1 MNHTALHLPPRAT
14 KPRQTG
20 LTMVVDGGAPLGTLR
35 HIVASASEY
44 LDFVK
49 FGWGTA
55 VVSNEL
61 EAKIRLLES
70 NAIDYYFGG
79 TLFEKHVLQGRFDDF
94 RVLCHHYSC
103 RFVEVSNGTI
113 DLSNQ
118 EKAGYVR
125 KLAGDFTVIS
135 EVGFKDA
142 DRSDMLS
149 PRRWVEYVEDDLSA
163 GATLVTLEARESGS
177 SGICRANGDLRV
189 GLVEELVNEL
199 PVARLVFEAPTTALQ
214 AYLVRRVG
222 HRRQPRQRAGHGH
235 TVPGDATPRAAGRH
249 LDRLRRPGGGGLLM
263 RTSTDVFHLA
273 IPVDDLDEAQYFY
286 VTLLGCKLARSY
298 PDRVT
303 IDFFGDQLVCHLTNT
318 VRHEEPLSLYPRHFG
333 VTFGRSEPFEQLYQL
348 AQLRKI
354 PFFQDVSTRFEGLA
368 ETHRTFVLRD
378 PFDNLLEF
386 KHYRDPRMMY

>member
-1 MNHTALHLPPRAT
+1 
-14 KPRQTG
+14 
-20 LTMVVDGGAPLGTLR
+20 MVVDGGAPLGTLR

-163 GATLVTLEARESGS
+163 GAALVTLEARESGS

-222 HRRQPRQRAGHGH
+222 PDVNLGN
-235 TVPGDATPRAAGRH
+235 VPATG
-249 LDRLRRPGGGGLLM
+249 
-263 RTSTDVFHLA
+263 
-273 IPVDDLDEAQYFY
+273 I
-286 VTLLGCKLARSY
+286 
-298 PDRVT
+298 
-303 IDFFGDQLVCHLTNT
+303 
-318 VRHEEPLSLYPRHFG
+318 LSLE
-333 VTFGRSEPFEQLYQL
+333 T
-348 AQLRKI
+348 LRLGLRA
-354 PFFQDVSTRFEGLA
+354 DTLTDFEGPEA
-368 ETHRTFVLRD
+368 VGF
-378 PFDNLLEF
+378 
-386 KHYRDPRMMY
+386 